1 MTALVPSP
9 VAAKLLPVSVREA
22 GPAAEFA
29 WDTFFGG
36 TYRNPHT
43 RVAYMRAVMRFLDWL
58 SSRQIE
64 LRLVSPG
71 LVGGYLDGLP
81 LAAPTKKL
89 ELAALRAFF
98 DELCRRHVVLFNPA
112 ASVRGDRHRVLE
124 GSTPEITPAQARLLL
139 DSIPTDGVAGRR
151 DKAVIACLVF
161 TAARAGAVARLTRGS
176 FAGQGTQYVLRFTEK
191 GGLRREI
198 PVRHDL
204 QQFLADY
211 LAAAGLTDAKPDTP
225 LFRTLNPQKNGVTP
239 RGLSGVDIC
248 RLVKRRA
255 SDAGLPSVLSPHS
268 FRVCAITDLL
278 TQGQS
283 LEAVQYLAGHADPRT
298 TRLYDRRQRKV
309 DRRIVELISV

>member
-1 MTALVPSP
+1 MTVLVDAPASGGVP
-9 VAAKLLPVSVREA
+9 TVIAEEGAAAR
-22 GPAAEFA
+22 FA

-43 RVAYMRAVMRFLDWL
+43 RAAYKRSVTRFLKWLAPTQTPLRAVT
-58 SSRQIE
+58 
-64 LRLVSPG
+64 PG
-71 LVGGYLDGLP
+71 MIGGYLDALP
-81 LAAPTKKL
+81 LAAPSKKL

-98 DELCRRHVVLFNPA
+98 DELCLRHVVMFNPA
-112 ASVRGDRHRVLE
+112 ASVRGDKHRVVE
-124 GSTPEITPAQARLLL
+124 GSTPEISPKQARELL
-139 DSIPTDGVAGRR
+139 DSIETTTIAGLR
-151 DKAVIACLVF
+151 DKAVIACLIF
-161 TAARAGAVARLTRGS
+161 TAARAGAVSGLNRGG
-176 FAGQGTQYVLRFTEK
+176 FLNQGNQYVLRFTEK
-191 GGLRREI
+191 NGLRREI

-204 QQFLADY
+204 EGILFTY
-211 LAAAGLTDAKPDTP
+211 LNAAGLLDAPAASP
-225 LFRTLNPQKNGVTP
+225 LFRSMDRTKKSVGE
-239 RGLSGVDIC
+239 RGLSGIDIC

-255 SDAGLPSVLSPHS
+255 AAAGLPRDLSPHG